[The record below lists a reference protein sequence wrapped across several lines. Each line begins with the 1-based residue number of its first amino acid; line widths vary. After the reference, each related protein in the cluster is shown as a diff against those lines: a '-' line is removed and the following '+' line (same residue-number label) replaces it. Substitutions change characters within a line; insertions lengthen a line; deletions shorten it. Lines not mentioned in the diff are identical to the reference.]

1 MKLAILLAV
10 SKLSHGT
17 VDAQATAAVHETLQ
31 DWNLTDGVVGM
42 SFDTTSSNSAIYK
55 AGACV

>member
-17 VDAQATAAVHETLQ
+17 VDAQAAAVHEALQ

-42 SFDTTSSNSAIYK
+42 SFDTTSSNSANK